1 MVRAFVG
8 LGSNLGE
15 RRETLRAAI
24 GRLRGLAEVD
34 VKGVSS
40 FRDTEPV
47 DYLDQPR
54 FLNGAVEIETDLS
67 ARALLSALLELERA
81 FGRDRATAPPHGPRT
96 LDLDL
101 LLYGDA
107 TIDEPLLKDPHPRL
121 HERSS
126 SSSRL
131 QSWIR
136 TSKCRLGLGPDPAV
150 KARLSWMSHLD
161 ELDEFEAELELQ
173 LKKEYTAVFGLFRYC
188 VLTQDATYLC
198 NKLDLAQISQPTI
211 RSST

>member
-24 GRLRGLAEVD
+24 GRLRGLAEVE

-54 FLNGAVEIETDLS
+54 FLNGAVELETELS
-67 ARALLSALLELERA
+67 ARALLGALLELERA
-81 FGRDRATAPPHGPRT
+81 FGRDRAAAAPHGPRT

-107 TIDEPLLKDPHPRL
+107 TIDEPLLKVPHPRL
-121 HERSS
+121 HARRFVLEP
-126 SSSRL
+126 L
-131 QSWIR
+131 AE
-136 TSKCRLGLGPDPAV
+136 LDPDLEVPGQGSVQALL
-150 KARLSWMSHLD
+150 ARLDS
-161 ELDEFEAELELQ
+161 
-173 LKKEYTAVFGLFRYC
+173 TA
-188 VLTQDATYLC
+188 
-198 NKLDLAQISQPTI
+198 
-211 RSST
+211 